1 MVSRMLLLALLVPF
15 CFSLIPVFTSSKFST
30 QHIPPNGMHV
40 ECPERVGKS
49 IEHLKT
55 LNDLDSELKAIQT
68 RAEQAEEIIG
78 QVHSEDYI
86 EEVKFAV
93 NNGRKQISVFDGD
106 TYIDRTSYDTC
117 VLAQQCWMDCV
128 DSVLGNKADDEAER
142 PPFAF
147 ALSRPPGHHAP
158 KSSSMGF
165 CIFNYAM
172 GAVKY
177 AQVKY
182 GIEKVSIL
190 DFDVHYGNGVA
201 SIVEMMPNIRYSSLH
216 QLDIFPG
223 SGKEAHVGPKKNI
236 KNIGI
241 PAASTKN
248 TYMSE
253 IPNAL
258 SFLID
263 PDSGHIPELFI
274 LSAGYDALDADPMA
288 SVSLQAN
295 DYFDISK
302 LIKAKVE
309 KHNIPILGGLE
320 GGYDLTQLPL
330 AIESTLRAFSE

>member
-1 MVSRMLLLALLVPF
+1 MFVILPLLSFALFLAP

-30 QHIPPNGMHV
+30 QHVPPNSMHV

-55 LNDLDSELKAIQT
+55 LSDLDLKEVET
-68 RAEQAEEIIG
+68 SVEQAEAIIAA
-78 QVHSEDYI
+78 VHSEDYI

-93 NNGRKQISVFDGD
+93 DSGRKQISVFDGD

-117 VLAQQCWMDCV
+117 VLAQQSWMDCV
-128 DSVLGNKADDEAER
+128 DSVLNTSTEKQR

-172 GAVKY
+172 GAAKY
-177 AQVKY
+177 AQQKY
-182 GIEKVSIL
+182 NIEKVSIL

-201 SIVEMMPNIRYSSLH
+201 SIIEMMPNIRYSSLH

-223 SGKEAHVGPKKNI
+223 SGREAHVGPKKNI

-241 PAASTKN
+241 PAASTKD

-263 PDSGHIPELFI
+263 ADTGHMPELFI

-295 DYFDISK
+295 DYFYISK
-302 LIKAKVE
+302 LIKTECE
-309 KHNIPILGGLE
+309 KHGIPILGGLE